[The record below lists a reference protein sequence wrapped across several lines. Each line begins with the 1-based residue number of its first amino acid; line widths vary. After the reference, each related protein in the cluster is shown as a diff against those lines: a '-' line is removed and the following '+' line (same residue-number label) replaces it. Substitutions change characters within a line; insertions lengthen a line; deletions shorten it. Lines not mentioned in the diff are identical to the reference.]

1 MYFASIQDF
10 VTTVLKINVLTFGGS
25 IATALIGFITG
36 YVYHDFYVVCTLVCV
51 FGLDLLT
58 GIYASYIRKADE
70 EGKDEG
76 IKTFILAI
84 KSKKLLRSFISLS
97 FHFMLLS
104 IGWHVSKTQPVFGF
118 FPSLLVGA
126 VFTTQLV
133 SISEN
138 LYKAK
143 VIKGAVFDVIINR
156 LDLTKI
162 LGKKDKPKD

>member
-10 VTTVLKINVLTFGGS
+10 VTTVLKINVLTFGGAL
-25 IATALIGFITG
+25 ATAIAGFITG
-36 YVYHDFYVVCTLVCV
+36 YIYHDAYTVTTLVCI

-58 GIYASYIRKADE
+58 GIYASYIKKADT
-70 EGKDEG
+70 EGKNEG

-84 KSKKLLRSFISLS
+84 QSRKLLRSFISML

-104 IGWHVSKTQPVFGF
+104 IGWHISKTQPIFGF

-143 VIKGAVFDVIINR
+143 VIKGAVFEVIINR
-156 LDLTKI
+156 LDLTK
-162 LGKKDKPKD
+162 LLTKKDKPQE